1 MRLIPPAWAV
11 GIGMGQR
18 VLATT
23 VGRHNYPGRRV
34 LTATLGIAGAGV
46 MTTAVWQFWRAR
58 TTLDPV
64 APHRASSLVTTALY
78 SRSRNPIY
86 IADALVL
93 VAHAAWL
100 GQPLALLGLP
110 ALAAVLQPQIR
121 AEEAALKHRFGAEYD
136 AYVAHVP
143 RWLGPR
149 G

>member
-1 MRLIPPAWAV
+1 MRLIPPAWAL

-18 VLATT
+18 VLATA
-23 VGRHNYPGRRV
+23 VGRHDYPGRRV

-58 TTLDPV
+58 TTFDPV
-64 APHRASSLVTTALY
+64 APHRASSLGTTGLY
-78 SRSRNPIY
+78 SRSRNPID

>member
-1 MRLIPPAWAV
+1 MRLIPPAWAL
-11 GIGMGQR
+11 GIGLGQR
-18 VLATT
+18 GLATA
-23 VGRHNYPGRRV
+23 VGRHDYPGRRV
-34 LTATLGIAGAGV
+34 LSATLGVVGVGV
-46 MTTAVWQFWRAR
+46 MATAVWQFWRAR
-58 TTLDPV
+58 TTFDPV
-64 APHRASSLVTTALY
+64 APHRATSLVTNGLY

-86 IADALVL
+86 IGDALVL

-110 ALAAVLQPQIR
+110 ALAAALHPQIR

-136 AYVAHVP
+136 AYLAHVP